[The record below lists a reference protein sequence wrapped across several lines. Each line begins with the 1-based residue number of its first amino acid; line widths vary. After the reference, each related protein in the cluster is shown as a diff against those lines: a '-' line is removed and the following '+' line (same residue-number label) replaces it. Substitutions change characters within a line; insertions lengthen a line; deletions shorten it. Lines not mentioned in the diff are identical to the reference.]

1 MAAIE
6 LRMAA
11 DRTTRD
17 LTDAQRRLVAVMS
30 AHQFGRI
37 ENLSVHAGQP
47 VFDRDVRIVRVA
59 PLGRK
64 NGGSPVPK
72 GDDFELKEAVCD
84 LLNELKQLGD
94 GTVVRLEFRHGLPCL
109 LETTATAAQ

>member
-1 MAAIE
+1 MASTE
-6 LRMAA
+6 TRAA
-11 DRTTRD
+11 ANRTTRD
-17 LTDAQRRLVAVMS
+17 LTDAQRRLIAVMS
-30 AHQFGRI
+30 ADQFGRI

-64 NGGSPVPK
+64 SCGTPVPK
-72 GDDFELKEAVCD
+72 GHDFELKQAVCD
-84 LLNELKQLGD
+84 LLDELTQLRD

-109 LETTATAAQ
+109 LETTATEAQ